1 MFICNDFILSAEMIQ
16 NCSCSPQ
23 VGLIKQNYDTGAQRS
38 VRRCCW
44 AAANG
49 EGNGWA
55 EGVSKY

>member
-49 EGNGWA
+49 EGNG
-55 EGVSKY
+55 